1 MPAPLVADAVKPTHV
16 RDGATPAASRTA
28 VGKKIW
34 IDLENTP
41 RIPSSSPSSANW
53 NNAATRF

>member
-16 RDGATPAASRTA
+16 RDGATPTA
-28 VGKKIW
+28 VGQKIW

-41 RIPSSSPSSANW
+41 HIPSSSPSSANW